1 MFTFIDM
8 RYEPELESV
17 SPPTPPPP
25 PPPII
30 DDFFGLLDFSNLLG
44 KTKIE
49 TDILYKFSLFD

>member
-1 MFTFIDM
+1 M